1 LAQPLQ
7 LLAELRVLVAQTLD
21 FNIFDL
27 EKLKEGRENNISSVA
42 L

>member
-7 LLAELRVLVAQTLD
+7 LSAELRVLVAQTLD

-27 EKLKEGRENNISSVA
+27 EELTGGQENNISSMA

>member
-1 LAQPLQ
+1 LTQPLQ
-7 LLAELRVLVAQTLD
+7 FFAKLSVLVAQTLD

-27 EKLKEGRENNISSVA
+27 EKLKGGQENNISSMA

>member
-7 LLAELRVLVAQTLD
+7 FLAELRVLVAQALD

-27 EKLKEGRENNISSVA
+27 EELKGG
-42 L
+42 